1 MDDKTIV
8 ELYWQRDESAI
19 SATQE
24 KYGTYL
30 MKIAGNILTLP
41 EDAEESVNDT
51 YLAAWNSIPPQK
63 PAVLSTYLGKLT
75 RRISISLFRRR
86 HADKRR
92 GSEFALALTEIEN
105 IIYDSTNPEAEL
117 DASLLGEAINKFLRS
132 LKADERRVF
141 IGRYF
146 YMDPLSEVAA
156 YCGMSESRAKSML
169 FRTRQ
174 KLKEYLKKEGFI
186 T

>member
-1 MDDKTIV
+1 MNDDSIV
-8 ELYWQRDESAI
+8 KLYWMRDESAI
-19 SATQE
+19 TATEE
-24 KYGTYL
+24 KYGAYL

-75 RRISISLFRRR
+75 RRISVSIFRKR

-92 GSEFALALTEIEN
+92 DGEFALALTEIEN
-105 IIYDSTNPEAEL
+105 IISDTATPEALL
-117 DASLLGEAINKFLRS
+117 DASLLGEAINKFLRT
-132 LKADERRVF
+132 LGTDERRVF

-174 KLKEYLKKEGFI
+174 KLKEYLKKEGFV